1 MQHFMQD
8 IEAICFAKIQ
18 TSTVSSS
25 GKKMT
30 VCLTIGVALANKII
44 ITTNRRKTMTT
55 NEIKKG
61 MRVRTTQLGAPVTG
75 IMMDS
80 LKGNTRLI
88 ETKGSEVGL
97 FDEMGSVYAYDIV
110 AAEVDGEWVNV
121 EHTEKQLKLKSSV
134 SQLWG

>member
-1 MQHFMQD
+1 MQV
-8 IEAICFAKIQ
+8 IEAIYFAKIQ
-18 TSTVSSS
+18 TSTASSS

-30 VCLTIGVALANKII
+30 ACLTIGVALANKII

-61 MRVRTTQLGAPVTG
+61 MKVRTTQLGAPVTG
-75 IMMDS
+75 VMLDS

-97 FDEMGSVYAYDIV
+97 FDEMGSVYSYDIV
-110 AAEVDGEWVNV
+110 AAEVDGEWIPI
-121 EHTEKQLKLKSSV
+121 EHTEKQLKLKATV
-134 SQLWG
+134 SQMWG

>member
-1 MQHFMQD
+1 M
-8 IEAICFAKIQ
+8 
-18 TSTVSSS
+18 
-25 GKKMT
+25 
-30 VCLTIGVALANKII
+30 L
-44 ITTNRRKTMTT
+44 T

-75 IMMDS
+75 VMMDS

-88 ETKGSEVGL
+88 DTKGSEVGL

-110 AAEVDGEWVNV
+110 AAEVDGEWVAI
-121 EHTEKQLKLKSSV
+121 EHTEKQLKLKATV

>member
-1 MQHFMQD
+1 
-8 IEAICFAKIQ
+8 
-18 TSTVSSS
+18 
-25 GKKMT
+25 
-30 VCLTIGVALANKII
+30 
-44 ITTNRRKTMTT
+44 MTT
-55 NEIKKG
+55 NDIKKG

-110 AAEVDGEWVNV
+110 SAEVDGKWVRI
-121 EHTEKQLKLKSSV
+121 EHTEKQLKLKETV
-134 SQLWG
+134 SNFGF